1 MTKTRG
7 VNVTRRGEDW
17 AVVRDGAGRASRLFE
32 TQREAIDYGRDIAR
46 TQQTEL
52 RIQDRN
58 NRWRDS
64 DSYGGDPAPP
74 IDTKH

>member
-1 MTKTRG
+1 MAKKPA

-17 AVVRDGAGRASRLFE
+17 AVVRDGAGRANRLFD
-32 TQREAIDYGRDIAR
+32 TQREAIDYGRNIAR
-46 TQQTEL
+46 NQQTEL

-58 NRWRDS
+58 HQWRDS

-74 IDTKH
+74 IDKKH